1 MKTERRHLRT
11 CLAAAVASSDAEPV
25 RKYSF
30 SFGEEKKRNKKE
42 KGFPAFKRE

>member
-30 SFGEEKKRNKKE
+30 SFGEEKRKKKE